1 MSWYLKSRSAPR
13 LAGIWLIAVSLLPLL
28 ASQDLPV
35 PISFST
41 VPLVVPLA
49 ALFGLIPL
57 IALAA
62 ALNLD
67 DTSAATALRPINHL
81 DAALTVGTALAYAT
95 PAALIAL
102 WDDTARGDLIIAG
115 RNSMLLVGIG
125 LIARRTLG
133 KTWFSALPTAYLL
146 LCLIAGS
153 ATDGQPRA
161 WAWPIAPESSITAA
175 IVAIIALALGGVI
188 TCVSQTQ
195 RPAS

>member
-1 MSWYLKSRSAPR
+1 MNWYLKSRSAPR
-13 LAGIWLIAVSLLPLL
+13 LAGIWLVAVSTLPLL
-28 ASQDLPV
+28 ASQDLPI

-41 VPLVVPLA
+41 VSLVVPLA

-67 DTSAATALRPINHL
+67 DTSAATALRPINRL

-95 PAALIAL
+95 PAALIAI

-133 KTWFSALPTAYLL
+133 NTWFSALPTAYLL

-153 ATDGQPRA
+153 ATDGQARA

-175 IVAIIALALGGVI
+175 IVAIIALALGGVM
-188 TCVSQTQ
+188 TCASQTQ
-195 RPAS
+195 RPVS